1 MFRYTLVVAAIL
13 LVNVLE
19 WSHGVALDGTCTT
32 AQNCT
37 GTTPNS
43 DCTGADGSKT
53 CKCITGYTKQ
63 GTACKA
69 NLGTTCSNITDCDT
83 ITNPKS
89 ECTGSGTKSCTCAT
103 GYTQQETLCKADL
116 GIVCTASTDCDTV
129 TTTDAVCDLN
139 ADSKICA
146 VGVDGDCS
154 GSKSTKCPTSS
165 TCVSNKCACSTGYTA
180 TTTKLCS
187 KSGAEGLVNTMS
199 MLVLLTSGIMVKI
212 F

>member
-19 WSHGVALDGTCTT
+19 WSHGV
-32 AQNCT
+32 

-69 NLGTTCSNITDCDT
+69 N
-83 ITNPKS
+83 
-89 ECTGSGTKSCTCAT
+89 
-103 GYTQQETLCKADL
+103 L